1 MLSLRP
7 PRLSGTVSR
16 RGEVGVSP
24 YLLKDSAS
32 KDTVKRWLT
41 EALRRYQARSGLK
54 FRDEDVLTESFFSAI
69 STKLNQLQ
77 TAAGRLEIDAYKIRG
92 RGPGADEKPIGAD
105 GIGLVHVD
113 TASTFLSGFFLFQAK
128 KVFARWDTLKHS
140 VAQCRRMLSHT
151 PASYLL
157 ALLPQEVNL
166 VSAMAIVSV
175 RGGDPSLRD
184 VPFVSFP
191 RFFVEHLLHGLMLEP
206 LDKPKATVPPE
217 VAREIRYVVTVVVI
231 GDRGDRARV
240 PAVDEF
246 FADLDLEPELIEP
259 DADAPE

>member
-1 MLSLRP
+1 
-7 PRLSGTVSR
+7 
-16 RGEVGVSP
+16 VSP

-32 KDTVKRWLT
+32 KATVKRWLT

-69 STKLNQLQ
+69 STKLNPLA

-92 RGPGADEKPIGAD
+92 RGPGADEKSIGAD

-113 TASTFLSGFFLFQAK
+113 TASTCLSGFFLFQAK
-128 KVFARWDTLKHS
+128 KASARWDTLEHS
-140 VAQCRRMLSHT
+140 VAQCTRMLSHT

-175 RGGDPSLRD
+175 QGRDPSLLD

-206 LDKPKATVPPE
+206 LTNLKASVSPE
-217 VAREIRYVVTVVVI
+217 LAKEIRYLVTAVI
-231 GDRGDRARV
+231 KDRDDGARV
-240 PAVDEF
+240 TAVDEF
-246 FADLDLEPELIEP
+246 FAGLGLERELAELIEP
-259 DADAPE
+259 DADARE